1 MSGVNKVILVG
12 RLGADPELR
21 STPSGAQMCSL
32 SIATSETWVKDGKRE
47 EKTEWHRVVLW
58 SRQAELA
65 QKYLKKGR
73 MVYIEGKLQT
83 RSWQD
88 QQGQKRYTTEIVA
101 NNLQFID
108 GAGNAGMR
116 DGQDPMGSMDE
127 PQGADSYYQ
136 APTAHNSYEN
146 SNRNSDHF
154 QSSSRPADDDIPF

>member
-12 RLGADPELR
+12 RLGTDPEVR
-21 STPSGAQMCSL
+21 STPTGAQVCTL

-58 SRQAELA
+58 GRQAELA

-73 MVYIEGKLQT
+73 MVYVEGKMQT

-88 QQGQKRYTTEIVA
+88 PQGQKRYMTEIVA

-108 GAGNAGMR
+108 GGGSAGNR
-116 DGQDPMGSMDE
+116 DNQDGMGSMEE
-127 PQGADSYYQ
+127 PQGSNYYQ
-136 APTAHNSYEN
+136 SQNTGGYEHPQQN
-146 SNRNSDHF
+146 QDPF
-154 QSSSRPADDDIPF
+154 QGSQSVDNDIPF

>member
-12 RLGADPELR
+12 RLGADPEVR
-21 STPSGAQMCSL
+21 STPGGAQVCSL

-58 SRQAELA
+58 GRQAELA

-73 MVYIEGKLQT
+73 MVYLEGRIQT

-88 QQGQKRYTTEIVA
+88 QQGQKRFTTEVIA

-108 GAGNAGMR
+108 STGGSAGSR
-116 DGQDPMGSMDE
+116 DNHDNIGVGMDE
-127 PQGADSYYQ
+127 PQGVDSYYQ
-136 APTAHNSYEN
+136 TSSYDN
-146 SNRNSDHF
+146 
-154 QSSSRPADDDIPF
+154 QSSRSADPFQGNSRPADDDIPF